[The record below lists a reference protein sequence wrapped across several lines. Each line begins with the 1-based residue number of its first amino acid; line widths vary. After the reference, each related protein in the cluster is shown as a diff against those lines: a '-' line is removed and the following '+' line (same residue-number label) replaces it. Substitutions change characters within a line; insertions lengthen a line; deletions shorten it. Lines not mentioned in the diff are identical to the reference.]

1 MNYSQA
7 LTYTHSLKR
16 LGSTP
21 GLACLGQ
28 VMEKLG
34 NPQEKLSCIH
44 VAGTNGKGSV
54 CAFTASILQQ
64 AGYKVGL
71 YTSPFLVDFRERFQ
85 INGQMIE
92 EDTYARL
99 AEKVKIAMEAV
110 GEELSQFAFITAVA
124 FCYFEEQNCDV
135 VVLETGLGGRLD
147 ATNIIEKPLVTAITA
162 IGLDHTELL
171 GDTLEEIAREKCGI
185 IKKSALVVLSPGQ
198 PIEVVATVME
208 YAAKAG
214 VQVILP
220 NGVQITET
228 SPSATNISYGGQ
240 EYALSLHGEYQP
252 LNAVTA
258 MEIVKA
264 LKGFCVREE
273 HIQKG
278 LASAGHKGRC
288 QVLRQD
294 PLILLDG
301 AHNPQGATA
310 LSATLTQWL
319 GQDKAIGVCGVM
331 SDKAA
336 KDLAKAMGGHLSK
349 LIAVTPHTPRALSA
363 EKLAEIFAPYCP
375 ASTMEL
381 GEGFLSFLKNQQF
394 LAHENH
400 LFS

>member
-1 MNYSQA
+1 ML
-7 LTYTHSLKR
+7 LT
-16 LGSTP
+16 
-21 GLACLGQ
+21 
-28 VMEKLG
+28 
-34 NPQEKLSCIH
+34 
-44 VAGTNGKGSV
+44 
-54 CAFTASILQQ
+54 
-64 AGYKVGL
+64 
-71 YTSPFLVDFRERFQ
+71 
-85 INGQMIE
+85 
-92 EDTYARL
+92 
-99 AEKVKIAMEAV
+99 
-110 GEELSQFAFITAVA
+110 
-124 FCYFEEQNCDV
+124 
-135 VVLETGLGGRLD
+135 
-147 ATNIIEKPLVTAITA
+147 
-162 IGLDHTELL
+162 
-171 GDTLEEIAREKCGI
+171 CGI
-185 IKKSALVVLSPGQ
+185 IKKSAPVVLSPGQ

-278 LASAGHKGRC
+278 LASAVHKGRC

-381 GEGFLSFLKNQQF
+381 GEGFLSFLKNQTQPTVIF
-394 LAHENH
+394 GSLYLAGEVLGLWANPSFV
-400 LFS
+400 L